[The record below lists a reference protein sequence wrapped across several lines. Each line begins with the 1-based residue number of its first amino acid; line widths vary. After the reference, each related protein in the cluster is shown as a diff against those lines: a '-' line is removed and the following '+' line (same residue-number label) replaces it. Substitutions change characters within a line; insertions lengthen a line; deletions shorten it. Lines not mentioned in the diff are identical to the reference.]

1 MAYKW
6 NRKTRRQMSHY
17 GIKQEVL
24 NEEYHKYASMV
35 GENAFRQC
43 AAGIMLAIVDH
54 FGFPPEKLHDLAVET
69 MKNINGSLCA
79 SELVDRLKNQ
89 TGFDVDEP
97 LQEFEVYV
105 PEEET
110 NEDYA

>member
-6 NRKTRRQMSHY
+6 NRKTRRQMSNY
-17 GIKQEVL
+17 GIGQEIMQK
-24 NEEYHKYASMV
+24 EYAKYAQMV
-35 GENAFRQC
+35 GENAFRQ
-43 AAGIMLAIVDH
+43 AVAGTMLAIVDH

-79 SELVDRLKNQ
+79 SELVDRLKEQ

-97 LQEFEVYV
+97 LPEFEVYV
-105 PEEET
+105 PEEDE
-110 NEDYA
+110 